1 MLRAIYPGSF
11 DPVTN
16 GHLDIINRAVEL
28 CDSLIVAVARNSEKK
43 NLFSTQERADML
55 RMCCEKD
62 HNKIEIVEFSG
73 LLADY
78 CRENGISVIVRGLRA
93 IADFEFEYAMALM
106 NKRLAPEVETVFLM
120 ASNENSFVSSRIVRE
135 VVALGGDVSSLVP
148 SGILSLLEKRL
159 RA

>member
-1 MLRAIYPGSF
+1 MRKAIYPGSF

-28 CDSLIVAVARNSEKK
+28 CDRLIVAVARNSEKK
-43 NLFSTQERADML
+43 NLFSPEERVKML
-55 RMCCEKD
+55 SSCCYKD
-62 HNKIEIVEFSG
+62 NNKIEIVEFDG

-78 CRENGISVIVRGLRA
+78 CRDNEISVIVRGLRA

-106 NKRLAPEVETVFLM
+106 NKRLAPEVDTVFLM

-135 VVALGGDVSSLVP
+135 VVSLGGDVSSLVP
-148 SGILSLLEKRL
+148 SGILPLLEKRL
-159 RA
+159 RS